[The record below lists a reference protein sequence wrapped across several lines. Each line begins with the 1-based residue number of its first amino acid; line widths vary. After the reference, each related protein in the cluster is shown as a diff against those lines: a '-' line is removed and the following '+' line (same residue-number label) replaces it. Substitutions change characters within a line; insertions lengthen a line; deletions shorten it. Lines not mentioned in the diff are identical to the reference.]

1 MVIAV
6 AVCVACVLGR
16 SAPVA
21 PARVCLAHPRSLFV
35 IVLTALGGLWL
46 VAQVWQWRGHG
57 GAAHRSWVVGSSVYR
72 VSGRG
77 GYLLLLGSVGV
88 PGPGCLVVVVAA
100 AACWFVFSL

>member
-21 PARVCLAHPRSLFV
+21 PARVCLARPRSLFV

-46 VAQVWQWRGHG
+46 AAQVWQWRGHG
-57 GAAHRSWVVGSSVYR
+57 GRRIGLGWLVPRFAGSPGGVGICCCWVPSVCRARAA
-72 VSGRG
+72 
-77 GYLLLLGSVGV
+77 
-88 PGPGCLVVVVAA
+88 
-100 AACWFVFSL
+100 